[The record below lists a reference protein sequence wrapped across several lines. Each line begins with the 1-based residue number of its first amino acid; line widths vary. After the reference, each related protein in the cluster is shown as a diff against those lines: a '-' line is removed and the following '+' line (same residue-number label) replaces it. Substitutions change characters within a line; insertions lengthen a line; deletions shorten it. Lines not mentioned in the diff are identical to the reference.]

1 MAKYRVVTMAVVWE
15 RTVWTVEA
23 ESTEAAKDAVYEGD
37 DVVES
42 EELTGDCVDGISLEI
57 TSVEEA

>member
-1 MAKYRVVTMAVVWE
+1 MAKYRVMTVAAVWE
-15 RTVWTVEA
+15 RTVWIVEA

-37 DVVES
+37 GVVES